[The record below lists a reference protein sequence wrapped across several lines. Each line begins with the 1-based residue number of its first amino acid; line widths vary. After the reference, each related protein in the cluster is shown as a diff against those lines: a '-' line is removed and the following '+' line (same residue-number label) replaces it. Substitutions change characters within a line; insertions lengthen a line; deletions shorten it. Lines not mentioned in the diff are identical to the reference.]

1 MGFEVGGEIEYLHHV
16 GLVVGDLE
24 KALELYRRLGFEPT
38 TPSYPM
44 MSPEE
49 GTPQEVFGAANAHI
63 PFGRNFMEIVS
74 VATKDT
80 PIPAGAHL
88 VQLWVPPDARKRVL
102 ETIRSMV
109 TGLASSFSRFQG
121 LHILVFQTPNVEA
134 TAGHL
139 GAVGVGHSGPL
150 TVQRPVDD
158 QDQSLMTPVRVLEID
173 GKDVP
178 EGRLAFAEN
187 PAPEIL
193 RTQSQTDHPNGAF
206 DLIESVL
213 CAEDARLAD
222 IERRYEKYLSRTAR
236 SEGAMRVFN
245 LEASRIVLVPDTKL
259 EEILPGE
266 KAPALPAFVACGVA
280 VRNIDTARRLLEG
293 NGFSPMSRPLG
304 DVFVPAAE
312 ALGAA
317 VIFRQVP

>member
-1 MGFEVGGEIEYLHHV
+1 MGGEIGHLHHV

-24 KALELYRRLGFEPT
+24 KALELYRSLGFEPT

-44 MSPEE
+44 MSPKE
-49 GTPQEVFGAANAHI
+49 GAPLEVVGAANAHI
-63 PFGRNFMEIVS
+63 HFDRNFMEIVS

-80 PIPAGAHL
+80 PIPAGANL
-88 VQLWVPPDARKRVL
+88 VQLHVPPDARKRVL
-102 ETIRSMV
+102 ETIRSTV
-109 TGLASSFSRFQG
+109 AGLASSFSRFQG
-121 LHILVFQTPNVEA
+121 LHILVFQTPDVEA

-139 GAVGVGHSGPL
+139 WAVGVDYSGPL

-158 QDQSLMTPVRVLEID
+158 QDGSLMNPVRVLEID
-173 GKDVP
+173 GEDVP
-178 EGRLAFAEN
+178 EGRLAYAEN

-193 RTQSQTDHPNGAF
+193 RTQSRPDHPNGAF

-213 CAEDARLAD
+213 CAEDTQLAD

-236 SEGAMRVFN
+236 SEGAMRVFD
-245 LEASRIVLVPDTKL
+245 LEASRIVLVPDTEL

-280 VRNIDTARRLLEG
+280 VRDIDTARRLLEE
-293 NGFSPMSRPLG
+293 NGFSAMSRPQG
-304 DVFVPAAE
+304 DVFVPSAE